1 MIILT
6 SDEDFS
12 LIYEVICEHLS
23 WVDDKLVDDLSSFI
37 ENKMNEDAI
46 ITKDGKKI
54 LIGFSVKPTQNK
66 RNVKTFLKKFLHK
79 NDLKD
84 KLRIISTS
92 KNQYT
97 IHKLPGIW
105 TVFCHHPPA
114 GIGWLFSAL
123 HISLTSVYA
132 HRYTTG

>member
-1 MIILT
+1 MIKL
-6 SDEDFS
+6 SNEEDFS

-23 WVDDKLVDDLSSFI
+23 WVDNKLLDDLSSFI
-37 ENKMNEDAI
+37 ENKMGDDAV

-54 LIGFSVKPTQNK
+54 LIGFSEGPTKNK
-66 RNVKTFLKKFLHK
+66 RNIKTFLKKFLHK

-97 IHKLPGIW
+97 IHKLPGMDV
-105 TVFCHHPPA
+105 TRF
-114 GIGWLFSAL
+114 
-123 HISLTSVYA
+123 
-132 HRYTTG
+132 

>member
-1 MIILT
+1 MNIL
-6 SDEDFS
+6 SDSEDFS

-37 ENKMNEDAI
+37 ENKMMEDAV

-54 LIGFSVKPTQNK
+54 LVGFSEKPKKNK
-66 RNVKTFLKKFLHK
+66 RNIKTLLKKFLHK

-97 IHKLPGIW
+97 IHKLPGIDV
-105 TVFCHHPPA
+105 TRF
-114 GIGWLFSAL
+114 
-123 HISLTSVYA
+123 
-132 HRYTTG
+132 